1 MPPKF
6 AVYFRAHDHRDVI
19 QNPNQNDW
27 GWERVDSFEYDT
39 LKEAVSAK
47 EEYAKV
53 FTKHKVIAT
62 VSKPPASN
70 RDSD

>member
-6 AVYFRAHDHRDVI
+6 AVYFRAHNHRDVI

-27 GWERVDSFEYDT
+27 GWERCDSFEYDT
-39 LKEAVSAK
+39 LNEAVSAK
-47 EEYAKV
+47 EEYAKA
-53 FTKHKVIAT
+53 FTGQQVVAT
-62 VSKPPASN
+62 VVKTPASN